1 MLMQYG
7 EERAEKDGKNIRF
20 MASESG
26 AKMYRALGY
35 EEVGSREI
43 LGGME
48 YAFVRRAR
56 K

>member
-7 EERAEKDGKNIRF
+7 AERAEKEGKNVRF
-20 MASESG
+20 MASASG

-35 EEVGSREI
+35 EEVGSLEI

-48 YAFVRRAR
+48 YAFVRRA
-56 K
+56 KK

>member
-7 EERAEKDGKNIRF
+7 AARAEKDGKNIRF
-20 MASESG
+20 MASASG
-26 AKMYRALGY
+26 AKMYQALGY

-48 YAFVRRAR
+48 YAFVQRAS